1 MWKIVMLNKWFTKVI
16 QNFNVN
22 LTNTENK
29 QKTSA

>member
-1 MWKIVMLNKWFTKVI
+1 MLNKWFTKVI